1 MQPRSLILTDLVKSY
16 DRRTNAVDH
25 IDLRIEA
32 GEFVSFLGPSG
43 SGKTTTLMMIAGFE
57 QPTSGEIKLD
67 GRAIEQVPPYDR
79 NIGMVF
85 QNYALFPHMTVRG
98 NVGYPLRIRQV
109 AKDEMRQR
117 VDKALTM
124 VGLSTFGD
132 RYPAELSGGQQQR
145 VALARALV
153 FEPGLIL
160 LDEPL
165 GALDKNLREHMQ
177 VELKRIHKELGVTMI
192 YVTHDQT
199 EAMTMSDRIAVFNA
213 GRIEHLGTPTEVYF
227 KPRTRFVASFVGDSN
242 LLEGTAGQG
251 GVVEIPGF
259 GPVATAATELPAGSP
274 ALLLMRPEIFEVVAD
289 GEGASVTA
297 NRLQVVDVVNYGDSL
312 LLIGKAGEQSLRVRV
327 PSRVAAGYEAGG
339 QYGIRWNPANVQ
351 VVGS

>member
-98 NVGYPLRIRQV
+98 NVGYPLRIRHV
-109 AKDEMRQR
+109 GKDEMRQR
-117 VDKALTM
+117 VDKALAM

-132 RYPAELSGGQQQR
+132 RFPAELSGGQQQR

-242 LLEGTAGQG
+242 LLEGIAGKG
-251 GVVEIPGF
+251 GVVEVPGF
-259 GPVATAATELPAGSP
+259 GPVATAATGLPAGAK

-289 GEGASVTA
+289 GEGVSVTG
-297 NRLQVVDVVNYGDSL
+297 NRLEVADVVNYGDSL

-327 PSRVAAGYEAGG
+327 SSRVAASYEAGG
-339 QYGIRWNPANVQ
+339 RYGIRWNPANVQ
-351 VVGS
+351 VVGA